1 VDFPRI
7 QRYDP
12 AKLTGAA
19 IVLNRRSLLAATPA
33 LAIPALLPV
42 SARAQGWTPSRP
54 VRIVVPFTGGGATD
68 AAGRIMAERLSA
80 VMGATFV
87 VENRAGAGGNVGADA
102 VAKADPDGHTLLMA
116 TIGTASINQFLYP
129 NMPYNP
135 QTDFASIGM
144 VMGVA
149 NGVIVHPSV
158 QANSFAE
165 LLTLARAQPGVLT
178 YATPGNGTSGHMS
191 GEYMKF
197 RAQVDITHVPYRG
210 TGAILPDLLAGRLT
224 MAVDNL
230 PSYLGAL
237 REGRLRILAVTSAQ
251 RWFAV
256 PETPTVA
263 ESGIPGFQA
272 IPWFGLQAPARTPA
286 PAMAR
291 LQEAVAAVLAEA
303 AVQTRIRALGAE
315 PMPLIGAD
323 FDRFIASENEKWREV
338 IRAANISLG

>member
-1 VDFPRI
+1 MPS
-7 QRYDP
+7 
-12 AKLTGAA
+12 
-19 IVLNRRSLLAATPA
+19 RRSILAAGTLLAT
-33 LAIPALLPV
+33 PALLPV
-42 SARAQGWTPSRP
+42 SARAQGWTPSRA
-54 VRIVVPFTGGGATD
+54 VRIIVPFTAGGATD
-68 AAGRIMAERLSA
+68 AAARIMAERLSA
-80 VMGATFV
+80 VVGGSFV

-102 VAKADPDGHTLLMA
+102 VAKAEPDGHTLLMA

-129 NMPYNP
+129 NMPFNSR
-135 QTDFASIGM
+135 TDFASIAM

-149 NGVIVHPSV
+149 NGVIVHPGV
-158 QANSFAE
+158 QAADFPA
-165 LLTLARAQPGVLT
+165 LMALARSQPGRLT

-210 TGAILPDLLAGRLT
+210 TGTILPDLMAGRVT

-230 PSYLGAL
+230 PAYLGAI
-237 REGRLRILAVTSAQ
+237 RDGRLKILAVTSAQ

-256 PETPTVA
+256 PEVPTVA

-286 PAMAR
+286 PALNR
-291 LQEAVAAVLAEA
+291 LREAVAAILAETS
-303 AVQTRIRALGAE
+303 VQGRIRELGAE

-323 FDRFIASENEKWREV
+323 FDRFIAEENDKWREV